1 MSTALDS
8 ITIED
13 FKNKYIRDFNYLPIW
28 KNDANYFAGD
38 KVFYDTNKTFY
49 LAKINNIGVVP
60 TTITTWLITQDNVK
74 LYVSDLELQNALDE
88 AKTLINISLKFPSQD
103 FLKKVFLTLVA
114 HILYV
119 ALNGAGMQAGNG
131 LFETSTSVGN
141 VSQSYT
147 IPPYMLKSPLWLQ
160 YSKSPY
166 GVEYFTLI
174 YPYLNIASLS
184 RIDTKPR

>member
-1 MSTALDS
+1 MATILDS

-28 KNDANYFAGD
+28 KNNVNYFAGD

-49 LAKINNIGVVP
+49 LAKINNIGVIP
-60 TTITTWLITQDNVK
+60 TTTTTWLITQDNVK
-74 LYVSDLELQNALDE
+74 LYVSDLELQNALND
-88 AKTLINISLKFPSQD
+88 AKISINTSLRFPTD
-103 FLKKVFLTLVA
+103 DYLKKVFLTLMA

-131 LFETSTSVGN
+131 LFETSTSVGGIAQGYA
-141 VSQSYT
+141 VPS
-147 IPPYMLKSPLWLQ
+147 YMLKSPLWLQ

-166 GVEYFTLI
+166 GIEYFTLI
-174 YPYLNIASLS
+174 YPYLSMASVS